1 MYGTSSKSVNLQQCL
16 NVCMAPV
23 AKRVNLQQCLNVCM
37 VPVAKQLPYNS
48 V

>member
-1 MYGTSSKSVNLQQCL
+1 MYGTSGKTVTLQQCL
-16 NVCMAPV
+16 NVY
-23 AKRVNLQQCLNVCM
+23 M